1 MAAPKSPKNRPTTT
15 AERVAFLGVC
25 AVACI
30 ALIAVTLWDCRRQP
44 TLPETQNAA
53 PANEV
58 IVPVRVDSVHKKTRP
73 KTKRRHAT
81 KDSTHHRSRRKAAP
95 KRPASRPTPATRD
108 YTRTPQQEE

>member
-1 MAAPKSPKNRPTTT
+1 MAEPKWTKNRATT

-73 KTKRRHAT
+73 KTKRRHAA
-81 KDSTHHRSRRKAAP
+81 KDSTRRHSRRKATP
-95 KRPASRPTPATRD
+95 KQPSPRPTPAARN
-108 YTRTPQQEE
+108 YTLSPQQEE